1 MENSSEYYYEQL
13 NTSTNIGLTLSKF
26 YCETFDVRIT
36 KSIIINMNRLIKM
49 FGRFTVYFAII
60 EMFGMADRV
69 VDRDNPAPL
78 LIYFCKKRTEEK
90 YDITMNSSY
99 EDLTKKIK
107 EIEKKIDE
115 VRKEK

>member
-1 MENSSEYYYEQL
+1 MENASEYYYNIL
-13 NTSTNIGLTLSKF
+13 NTTPNIGFALSKF
-26 YCETFDVRIT
+26 YAETFGVQVTR
-36 KSIIINMNRLIKM
+36 SIVTNMNRLIKM

-60 EMFGMADRV
+60 EMFGMEDKV
-69 VDRDNPAPL
+69 TDKDNPTPL
-78 LIYFCKKRTEEK
+78 LTYFCKKRTEER
-90 YDITMNSSY
+90 YDITLNSSY